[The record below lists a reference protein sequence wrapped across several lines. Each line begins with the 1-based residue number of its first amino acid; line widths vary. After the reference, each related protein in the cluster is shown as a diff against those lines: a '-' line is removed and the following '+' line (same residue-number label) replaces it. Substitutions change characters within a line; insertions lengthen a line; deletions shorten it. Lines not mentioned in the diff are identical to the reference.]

1 MKHLLIRLSIL
12 VKTLL
17 VASSTL
23 LVISAAQAQT
33 SSKPEPATSSI
44 YSVKPDYRKCA
55 FPMCGGWYLTPLN
68 QFSLQLE
75 TEDEAYQNSLLLP
88 NSIYVANVDF
98 KKLRLSEKQLEEL
111 QLAMHNQQA
120 VLRGV
125 VNKGLS
131 ILTTNVK
138 APSFST
144 EAAWI
149 GANKNEAV
157 GPYLKVASS
166 GIVCITTPCPYFKA
180 DLVNT
185 NYSFQ
190 FHELS
195 VEKAALDRDQE
206 AQAWEAIASRG
217 LLISGLKYESQGQI
231 GTGTGI
237 AATKVFFA
245 FPPKK

>member
-1 MKHLLIRLSIL
+1 MKNLLTHIVKIL
-12 VKTLL
+12 ILT
-17 VASSTL
+17 SSTL
-23 LVISAAQAQT
+23 LVISSAQAQT
-33 SSKPEPATSSI
+33 SAKPEPATVTT

-88 NSIYVANVDF
+88 NSIYVATIDL
-98 KKLRLSEKQLEEL
+98 KKLKLSEKQLEEL
-111 QLAMHNQQA
+111 QLAMRNQQA
-120 VLRGV
+120 LLRGV
-125 VNKGLS
+125 INKGLS
-131 ILTTNVK
+131 ILTTHVK
-138 APSFST
+138 APSLHAD
-144 EAAWI
+144 AAWI
-149 GANKNEAV
+149 GANKNDAV

-166 GIVCITTPCPYFKA
+166 GIVCITTPCPYYRA

-195 VEKAALDRDQE
+195 LEKAALDREQE
-206 AQAWEAIASRG
+206 AQAWQAIASQG
-217 LLISGLKYESQGQI
+217 LLLTGLKYDSQGQI
-231 GTGTGI
+231 GTGIGI

-245 FPPKK
+245 FPPRK

>member
-1 MKHLLIRLSIL
+1 MKNILLRMLTIL
-12 VKTLL
+12 A
-17 VASSTL
+17 VASST
-23 LVISAAQAQT
+23 IIFTAQAQT
-33 SSKPEPATSSI
+33 ATKPEPAAATT

-55 FPMCGGWYLTPLN
+55 FPLCGGWYLTPLN

-75 TEDEAYQNSLLLP
+75 TEDEAYQNSLLVP
-88 NSIYVANVDF
+88 NSIYVANIDL
-98 KKLRLSEKQLEEL
+98 KKLRLSEKQTEEL

-120 VLRGV
+120 LLRGV

-138 APSFST
+138 SPSFST

-149 GANKNEAV
+149 GANKNDAA

-195 VEKAALDRDQE
+195 LEKAALDSDQE
-206 AQAWEAIASRG
+206 AQAWQAIASRG
-217 LLISGLKYESQGQI
+217 LLITGLKYESQGQI
-231 GTGTGI
+231 GTGVGI

>member
-1 MKHLLIRLSIL
+1 MKNLLLRMLNTLIL
-12 VKTLL
+12 
-17 VASSTL
+17 ASSAIL
-23 LVISAAQAQT
+23 IISTSQAQT
-33 SSKPEPATSSI
+33 TAKPEPATATT

-55 FPMCGGWYLTPLN
+55 FPLCGGWYLTPLN

-88 NSIYVANVDF
+88 NSIYVANIDL
-98 KKLRLSEKQLEEL
+98 KKLKLTEKQTEEL

-120 VLRGV
+120 LLRGV
-125 VNKGLS
+125 INKGLS
-131 ILTTNVK
+131 ILTTNIK
-138 APSFST
+138 APSLST

-149 GANKNEAV
+149 GANKSDAA

-185 NYSFQ
+185 YYSFQ

-195 VEKAALDRDQE
+195 LEKAALDNEQE
-206 AQAWEAIASRG
+206 AQAWQAIASQG
-217 LLISGLKYESQGQI
+217 LLITGLKYESQGQI